1 MDFGLDKSWAS
12 LGWSERMVVDKGLS
26 WSAREGVCCSPAT
39 AEGGGG
45 ALLDE
50 VQEMVQLFLAER
62 RSGEKWRGRRRRWW
76 LSEGIYG
83 DRGGVERFVAMEMGF

>member
-1 MDFGLDKSWAS
+1 M
-12 LGWSERMVVDKGLS
+12 VDKGLS

-50 VQEMVQLFLAER
+50 VQEMVQVFLAGR
-62 RSGEKWRGRRRRWW
+62 RSGEKWRGRRR

-83 DRGGVERFVAMEMGF
+83 DKGGVERFVAMEMGFWRGSEAVCRGIREI